1 VTGCRARPAPRFD
14 EAGQGFDKA
23 RRASY
28 IASRINLWIV
38 SAMQRVRIGLTGL
51 AFVFVAVLLAA
62 ALTSA
67 PAGEVEITPNSIER
81 NLPSMPS
88 AAGRVAPTE
97 PLAELGVAPGRA
109 DANTVISP
117 APPAQ

>member
-1 VTGCRARPAPRFD
+1 
-14 EAGQGFDKA
+14 
-23 RRASY
+23 
-28 IASRINLWIV
+28 
-38 SAMQRVRIGLTGL
+38 MQRVRIGLTGL

-81 NLPSMPS
+81 GGGLPGLPS
-88 AAGRVAPTE
+88 AAAPAAPSE

-109 DANTVISP
+109 DANSVSP
-117 APPAQ
+117 AQPPAR